1 MKNIFKY
8 ASLGLVGMVL
18 TGCAETDIDYF
29 EVTKPQSVADYE
41 YLDQYGSLKDYIN
54 RDNTPGFTLGV
65 AASADELISKG
76 FVHRLIKHNFD
87 MMTPGNDMKYASIV
101 ANDGTMDFS
110 TVQSLVEVAEAAG
123 IQIYGH
129 TLCWHEQQN
138 TTYLNGLIKDTTDD
152 AKKVIIDAEL
162 ARWID
167 GMMKAT
173 EGKVKVWDVVNEAIS
188 DSNNDNLK
196 HMSTENNSACFYW
209 QDYLGDNYVRNAV
222 KHARESFDSIP
233 GTNAADLKLFVN
245 DYGLE
250 GYGSKKVKSLISWIN
265 RWEHDG
271 TRIDGIG
278 TQMHVTYALNPEA
291 QKRNEEGVVEMFK
304 LLAATG
310 KLIRITE
317 LDMGIKETDQWFE
330 DGYLTTDMTLDRLKA
345 MGDYYKFIIEAYF
358 KYIPKTQQFGICQ
371 WCITDSPANSGWR
384 KGEPVGL
391 WNLSYER
398 KPAYGSFCEALKN
411 ATDNN

>member
-358 KYIPKTQQFGICQ
+358 KYIPKAQQFGICQ